1 MLWTFWLPVQEPNG
15 IVYSVHLASFSCS
28 PFALRVTREA
38 YEAFSCCCI
47 LTLTLQ
53 LYKRWLACAGLLSA
67 AKSPFLLPLR
77 EEKATWHS
85 PFSGPEFSLFFPLQ
99 KFLHWLV
106 SSGQAYSLVF
116 FFFFPLCCSS
126 PPLLSLHTRALMH
139 THARTHTEENL
150 YVSDIQQGK
159 DKGTELITH
168 HLLLL
173 RRTDGSRRYVNGKG
187 QWIIRF
193 F

>member
-38 YEAFSCCCI
+38 YEAFSRCCI

-53 LYKRWLACAGLLSA
+53 LYKRRLACAGLLSA

-106 SSGQAYSLVF
+106 SSGQAYSLILF
-116 FFFFPLCCSS
+116 FFFSSLLFLSPSPL
-126 PPLLSLHTRALMH
+126 PTHTRTHAHTCAH
-139 THARTHTEENL
+139 THRGKSICVRHSARERQRHW
-150 YVSDIQQGK
+150 
-159 DKGTELITH
+159 
-168 HLLLL
+168 
-173 RRTDGSRRYVNGKG
+173 VNYPSFTAAEKNR
-187 QWIIRF
+187 W
-193 F
+193 

>member
-1 MLWTFWLPVQEPNG
+1 MLWTFWLPVQEPKG
-15 IVYSVHLASFSCS
+15 IVYSLHLASFSCS

-106 SSGQAYSLVF
+106 SSGQAYSLILF
-116 FFFFPLCCSS
+116 FFFFLSVVPLPLSS
-126 PPLLSLHTRALMH
+126 PY
-139 THARTHTEENL
+139 THAHSCTHMRAHTQRKI
-150 YVSDIQQGK
+150 YMCQTFSKGK
-159 DKGTELITH
+159 TKAL
-168 HLLLL
+168 
-173 RRTDGSRRYVNGKG
+173 S
-187 QWIIRF
+187 
-193 F
+193 